1 MTFDYAQTNLQLVRQ
16 MRTLNYLE
24 ADIARVERTY
34 QTAIP
39 MFSGLYR
46 GSGKPFI
53 SHLIGTAS
61 IHASHHYPVDMIL
74 AGLMHAAYPQGD
86 FGFHSGQKG
95 SRRQRQCLTH
105 HIGGQAEKLVYLYA
119 RLDWKA
125 HHIHT
130 YVEDW
135 HRLPV
140 EKKTTIRIRLA
151 NEREDFLD
159 NGMIAERN
167 TKADQIAKLGMQANI
182 LTLAERADW
191 PELVSDLKNEFEQFN
206 KALLNL
212 ESADSSGFSAF
223 YLPPTAKKRLL
234 PRLEKA
240 LVRRMRKKR
249 SV

>member
-1 MTFDYAQTNLQLVRQ
+1 VFYYAQTNLQLVRQ
-16 MRTLNYLE
+16 MRALSYSET
-24 ADIARVERTY
+24 AVARVERAY

-53 SHLIGTAS
+53 SHLVGTAS
-61 IHASHHYPVDMIL
+61 ILASHHYPADMIL
-74 AGLMHAAYPQGD
+74 AGLMHAAYTQGD
-86 FGFHSGQKG
+86 FGYHSGQQG
-95 SRRQRQCLTH
+95 SRRQRQFLAHCTGEH
-105 HIGGQAEKLVYLYA
+105 AEKLVYLYA

-125 HHIHT
+125 HHIPT

-135 HRLPV
+135 HRLPA
-140 EKKTTIRIRLA
+140 EQKTTIRIRLA
-151 NEREDFLD
+151 NELEDFLD

-167 TKADQIAKLGMQANI
+167 KKADQIAKLGMQANI
-182 LTLAERADW
+182 LTLAKRADW
-191 PELVSDLKNEFEQFN
+191 PELASDLKNEFEHFN

-240 LVRRMRKKR
+240 LVRRMRKKH